1 MFNRI
6 KNFIVGK
13 DNAPRN
19 EAISPES
26 ACPPGYHLPLSV
38 DALISSPKRQNFL
51 QQLNDNHALPTAF
64 YHQYY
69 LAPLFSLLTRVQN
82 LPVSK
87 EGRWAY
93 AGAFG
98 DLTVQ
103 FAVYAVRLAKG
114 RTLPPGI
121 PPEEQA
127 AQGLLWNAVVFWSSL
142 FYHLPLLCEWE
153 GELDGGE
160 CWVPGLTIPGR
171 PFRFRCCVDKLPP
184 SYAQGRVSLLSAQ
197 LLPSSALPWLSSIP
211 DAFDCLAQRMQGR
224 PATIALIDELLL
236 SAAEKCSAPSLTG
249 MLPVAPLATES
260 VGGEATILPP
270 DPLAVSAL
278 TSALPDSNSP
288 VAANHNL
295 SSTLPEAESAIQK
308 QASLPEDGLVSV
320 LDSAVPEGAVS
331 VAETQ
336 PVTEQA
342 SESTPNDTQAL
353 LSLFSNMAD
362 SPASGAEATPA
373 VGLPVPDEINSQKE
387 HENIALTEL
396 KTSVMSPPENTDS
409 NESTREDNNKGSIF
423 LEWLSTNLIERKI
436 RINEEGARAHIV
448 AGFVFLCVPE
458 IFFLFQKETGNKGKR
473 SALQASFERLGV
485 HRVADGKRFLQARI
499 YSTPSG
505 TGTYQN
511 INGYLVKASSLYRG
525 NRIPDESALLIL
537 P

>member
-6 KNFIVGK
+6 KNFIVGT
-13 DNAPRN
+13 DNVPRN
-19 EAISPES
+19 ESISPES
-26 ACPPGYHLPLSV
+26 VCPSGYHPPLPV
-38 DALISSPKRQNFL
+38 DALIASPKRQSFL
-51 QQLNDNHALPTAF
+51 QQLNDNHALPAAF
-64 YHQYY
+64 YRQCY
-69 LAPLFSLLTRVQN
+69 LTPLFSLLSRAQN
-82 LPVSK
+82 LPASN
-87 EGRWAY
+87 EGSWAY

-103 FAVYAVRLAKG
+103 FAAYAVRLAKG

-127 AQGLLWNAVVFWSSL
+127 AQGLLWNAVVFWSAL

-160 CWVPGLTIPGR
+160 CWMPGFTIPGR
-171 PFRFRCCVDKLPP
+171 PFRFRHCVDKLPP
-184 SYAQGRVSLLSAQ
+184 SYAQGRVSLLAAQ
-197 LLPSSALPWLSSIP
+197 LLPLSALPWLSSIP

-236 SAAEKCSAPSLTG
+236 SAAEKCGAPSLTG
-249 MLPVAPLATES
+249 MLPPAPLATES
-260 VGGEATILPP
+260 LGAAILPP
-270 DPLAVSAL
+270 EPLVASAL
-278 TSALPDSNSP
+278 TSALPDSHSSG
-288 VAANHNL
+288 AANGNL
-295 SSTLPEAESAIQK
+295 SSPPPESESAIQK
-308 QASLPEDGLVSV
+308 QAPLIGSELVSV
-320 LDSAVPEGAVS
+320 LDSAVPEEAVS
-331 VAETQ
+331 VAAKQ
-336 PVTEQA
+336 PVTAQA
-342 SESTPNDTQAL
+342 PESTQNDTQAL
-353 LSLFSNMAD
+353 LSLFSGIGE
-362 SPASGAEATPA
+362 SPVPRVEDAPSIDTPA
-373 VGLPVPDEINSQKE
+373 PEEINNQKE
-387 HENIALTEL
+387 NENVRLTEPEISPISPSENNENI
-396 KTSVMSPPENTDS
+396 
-409 NESTREDNNKGSIF
+409 REDNNKGAVF
-423 LEWLSTNLIERKI
+423 LEWLSAGLIEGKI